1 MAEDTAAYTLKPGPK
16 AELDGLRAAREEF
29 GPIPPRPGTRPVR
42 VGSARAPPHLPLT
55 CSPCDA
61 AEMKVTREE
70 MKNARLPLECAQIP
84 LMRTTHASPHARTP
98 PPAASLPRRAVPCA
112 PPLHR
117 AKGAGSLPPSLGA
130 AACHGPRATG
140 AAAPTHRQP
149 ARTSRHTHPSDHMA
163 CAVARTPGFHC
174 TLRVCMRMCTCTCTC
189 TNRLLASHR
198 L

>member
-1 MAEDTAAYTLKPGPK
+1 MRGFRWSA
-16 AELDGLRAAREEF
+16 
-29 GPIPPRPGTRPVR
+29 PRSR
-42 VGSARAPPHLPLT
+42 SCAPPMHRPMLT
-55 CSPCDA
+55 P
-61 AEMKVTREE
+61 R
-70 MKNARLPLECAQIP
+70 R
-84 LMRTTHASPHARTP
+84 RP
-98 PPAASLPRRAVPCA
+98 PPVPAVPCRAVPCA

-163 CAVARTPGFHC
+163 CAVARTWLPLHIAH
-174 TLRVCMRMCTCTCTC
+174 VHAHVHVP
-189 TNRLLASHR
+189 NRLLASYH